1 MKPPRTCLCRVFC
14 AALLLLW
21 SPAARASTIAY
32 TYDPAGRLVAADYG
46 GGKSTSYAYDPAGNL
61 LQTTAPAPGFAL
73 GPVVNH
79 QLSLWW
85 PAYPGGFTLESSVTL
100 GPGAPWTV
108 VTPAPVLIGNQYGGT
123 INVGS
128 GVQFFRLRKP

>member
-1 MKPPRTCLCRVFC
+1 MNTPSTSFC
-14 AALLLLW
+14 ALCGAVLSLW
-21 SPAARASTIAY
+21 SPAAHASTIAY

-46 GGKSTSYAYDPAGNL
+46 GGKSASYAYDPAGNL
-61 LQTTAPAPGFAL
+61 LQTAAPSPGFAL

-85 PAYPGGFTLESSVTL
+85 PAYPGGFTLESSMTL
-100 GPGAPWTV
+100 GSGAPWTM
-108 VTPAPVLIGNQYGGT
+108 VTPVPVLIGNQYGGP